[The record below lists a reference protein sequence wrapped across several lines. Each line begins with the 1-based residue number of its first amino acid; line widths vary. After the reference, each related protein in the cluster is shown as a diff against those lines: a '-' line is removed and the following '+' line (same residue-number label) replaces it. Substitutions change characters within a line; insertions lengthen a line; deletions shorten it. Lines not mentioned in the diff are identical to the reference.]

1 MRREMVMKKYY
12 LIILAIVLFVLTN
25 LIITYKSDRIDQTI
39 LVTKPILTQKNT
51 LKDNLPTKGKVLP
64 SDVYE
69 VFYEPDRGYIEEV
82 LVKEGQEISVGTPLV
97 QYEGQTN
104 KGKIEA
110 LQQSNERLD
119 LEIEKLN
126 EDISVLQTELDNE
139 ITNTPTD
146 QETKDTPPQDNSRI
160 WEYEIKDK
168 EYEIKLLEIEKEKNQ
183 KEIDAETSAGDN
195 KTITSKKAG
204 IVVKTNEFA
213 RKADDPLITVYNQ
226 QPNWVKTYVKEQDIQ
241 KVKAGQEVM
250 VETEYIKA
258 KRLEGSV
265 ISKGNLPVNQT
276 KKDGQSIYEVTI
288 ELNPDV
294 KPILAGLH
302 VKGEITLRE
311 LNDVIVLP
319 RDAIIDNK
327 VFVMDKGK
335 LYRQDIKVGMMV
347 DNKVAVTKGLKE
359 KMRLLPKGD
368 PAIKNRTAFIM
379 PANTNAINK
388 NSFDRFTWER
398 KLVLFA
404 RGMFQ

>member
-1 MRREMVMKKYY
+1 MAKR
-12 LIILAIVLFVLTN
+12 
-25 LIITYKSDRIDQTI
+25 
-39 LVTKPILTQKNT
+39 
-51 LKDNLPTKGKVLP
+51 
-64 SDVYE
+64 
-69 VFYEPDRGYIEEV
+69 
-82 LVKEGQEISVGTPLV
+82 
-97 QYEGQTN
+97 
-104 KGKIEA
+104 
-110 LQQSNERLD
+110 
-119 LEIEKLN
+119 
-126 EDISVLQTELDNE
+126 
-139 ITNTPTD
+139 
-146 QETKDTPPQDNSRI
+146 
-160 WEYEIKDK
+160 
-168 EYEIKLLEIEKEKNQ
+168 
-183 KEIDAETSAGDN
+183 
-195 KTITSKKAG
+195 
-204 IVVKTNEFA
+204 NEFA

-258 KRLEGSV
+258 KRLEGAV

-327 VFVMDKGK
+327 VFIMDKGK

-379 PANTNAINK
+379 PANTKAINK
-388 NSFDRFTWER
+388 NSFDRFTWEK